1 MKDIKI
7 CQEHC
12 TIESFFFFFGGGG
25 GGGGARLNTKVKQ
38 KSFIG
43 EIGLGNLCIIQE
55 SWYIL

>member
-1 MKDIKI
+1 MPGTLYYRKL
-7 CQEHC
+7 
-12 TIESFFFFFGGGG
+12 FFLG
-25 GGGGARLNTKVKQ
+25 GGGGATLNTKVKQ

>member
-12 TIESFFFFFGGGG
+12 TIESFFFEREV
-25 GGGGARLNTKVKQ
+25 GGGASLNTKVKQ
-38 KSFIG
+38 KIFIG
-43 EIGLGNLCIIQE
+43 EIGLGDLCIIQE

>member
-12 TIESFFFFFGGGG
+12 TIESFFFEHEV
-25 GGGGARLNTKVKQ
+25 GGGGASLNTKVKQ
-38 KSFIG
+38 KIFIG
-43 EIGLGNLCIIQE
+43 EIGLGDLCIIQE